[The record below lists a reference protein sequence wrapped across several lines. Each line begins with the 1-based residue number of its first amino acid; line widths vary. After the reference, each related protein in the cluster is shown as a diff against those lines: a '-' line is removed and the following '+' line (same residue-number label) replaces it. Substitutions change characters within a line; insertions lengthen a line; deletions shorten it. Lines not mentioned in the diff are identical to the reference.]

1 MQTQTI
7 LAALRRAA
15 QAPALAGI
23 YIKSVSLCAVRQWQ
37 HDAVLSITWS
47 MPDGGSSI
55 DMPSLPGVTATALSR
70 PSDTAILLARNLT
83 TAPEI
88 EDAVIGAA
96 WALGA
101 WDLCR
106 IESPPLPPGSD
117 WHEARYGV
125 GVGFGRNP
133 YTIMGQP
140 MVMGDRAEDDV
151 CATAAR
157 DGYITWRFVP
167 LALATLIARQRW
179 GAKDTTLQSDCTR
192 VGEPGQYR
200 GRWWHPQTP
209 GHANEHQY
217 QLGRGNH
224 GNRSKSS
231 RERIA

>member
-7 LAALRRAA
+7 LSALRRAA

-23 YIKSVSLCAVRQWQ
+23 HIKSVSICAVCCWR
-37 HDAVLSITWS
+37 HDAVLTITWS
-47 MPDGGSSI
+47 MPDSGSSI
-55 DMPSLPGVTATALSR
+55 QVPSLPEVTATALSR

-83 TAPEI
+83 TPAEI
-88 EDAVIGAA
+88 EDAVMSAA
-96 WALGA
+96 WSLGA

-106 IESPPLPPGSD
+106 IESPPLPAGTD

-125 GVGFGRNP
+125 AVGFGRNP
-133 YTIMGQP
+133 YTIMGRS
-140 MVMGDRAEDDV
+140 MIAGDYAEDEV

-167 LALATLIARQRW
+167 LALSTLIARQRW
-179 GAKDTTLQSDCTR
+179 GAKDTTLQADCAR
-192 VGEPGQYR
+192 SGEPSHYR

-209 GHANEHQY
+209 GQANEHQY

-224 GNRSKSS
+224 GNRSNAGK
-231 RERIA
+231 ERKA